1 MCLYRCIDWFLLTVR
16 QRLPLKQ
23 EMKKKKYQRDKRQ
36 QKKKRNRNQTKHNL
50 KRIYT
55 FGNKFVNI
63 RFEIK
68 FKENCVRYISM
79 DANFISM
86 IQKKDS
92 CDEFVVFFEFQ
103 MM

>member
-1 MCLYRCIDWFLLTVR
+1 
-16 QRLPLKQ
+16 
-23 EMKKKKYQRDKRQ
+23 MKKKNITEKKDS
-36 QKKKRNRNQTKHNL
+36 KKKKKKKSNKTQFKKN
-50 KRIYT
+50 IT